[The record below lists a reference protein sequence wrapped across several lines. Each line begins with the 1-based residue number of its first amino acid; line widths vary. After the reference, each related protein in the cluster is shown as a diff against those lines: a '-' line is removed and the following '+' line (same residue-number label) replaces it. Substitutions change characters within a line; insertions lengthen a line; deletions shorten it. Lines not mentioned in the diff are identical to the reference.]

1 MLRSMRAR
9 ILILTL
15 AVCTLCSA
23 ATAAWAGERSGLQ
36 ELAVNTG
43 YGFSERGNV
52 QVVPLYV
59 RAAWLFPDVI
69 DEPLAANHLNL
80 KWFLEPW
87 IAGVTNHQ
95 NAIEVGITPIGLK
108 LEYDAGQQIV
118 PFVIAGTGVMY
129 TGLQGLQLGGPF
141 EFASFGG
148 AGIELFLTDTLA
160 MSFQWRWRHISNA
173 GIEDPNRGLDT
184 QFVMI
189 GLDSFPAR

>member
-1 MLRSMRAR
+1 MHLSLRVATCGLALAALALTPSTAR
-9 ILILTL
+9 
-15 AVCTLCSA
+15 
-23 ATAAWAGERSGLQ
+23 AGERSGLQ
-36 ELAVNTG
+36 ELAITTG
-43 YGFSERGNV
+43 YGFSDRGNV
-52 QVVPLYV
+52 QIVPLYA
-59 RAAWLFPDVI
+59 RFAWLFPDVI
-69 DEPLAANHLNL
+69 DEPLARNNLNL

-108 LEYDAGQQIV
+108 LDYDAGQQVV
-118 PFVIAGTGVMY
+118 PFVIAGTGAMY

-173 GIEDPNRGLDT
+173 GLKDPNRGLDT
-184 QFVMI
+184 QFVLI
-189 GLDSFPAR
+189 GLDSYPRR

>member
-1 MLRSMRAR
+1 MLRSLRAR
-9 ILILTL
+9 ILTLTVLTAL
-15 AVCTLCSA
+15 ALPA
-23 ATAAWAGERSGLQ
+23 LAGAGERSGLQ

-52 QVVPLYV
+52 QVVPLYA
-59 RAAWLFPDVI
+59 RFAWLFPDVI
-69 DEPLAANHLNL
+69 DEPLARHNVNF

-95 NAIEVGITPIGLK
+95 DAIEVGITPIGLK
-108 LEYDAGQQIV
+108 LEYDAGQQVV
-118 PFVIAGTGVMY
+118 PFLIAGTGAMY

-173 GIEDPNRGLDT
+173 GLEDPNRGLDT
-184 QFVMI
+184 QFVLI
-189 GLDSFPAR
+189 GLESYPRR